1 MGKAAMSLGRLMPKE
16 IIRGCRPLHC
26 TYGAPI
32 WADDLPRN
40 KKALASVK
48 QAERKVAVRVAR
60 LYRTTA
66 ADAAAVM
73 AGIPPLD
80 IEAKSYA
87 ERYRRRTEMARR
99 GIKPPASALAKLRLL
114 CRRQVM
120 SQWGSRLMAMTPD
133 AHGFRVIGAVRPHF
147 QQWMDGVMVGGLL
160 GGTGGHRTWCVR

>member
-1 MGKAAMSLGRLMPKE
+1 MSLGRLMPNLGGPLLGVRRLYAAVVRSIVPME
-16 IIRGCRPLHC
+16 LLSGRTTCRVTRERWPVLS
-26 TYGAPI
+26 
-32 WADDLPRN
+32 RR
-40 KKALASVK
+40 SVK
-48 QAERKVAVRVAR
+48 WQCGLR

-87 ERYRRRTEMARR
+87 SVTGVGPKWPGGDQA
-99 GIKPPASALAKLRLL
+99 PASALAKLRLL

-147 QQWMDGVMVGGLL
+147 QQWMDGVM
-160 GGTGGHRTWCVR
+160 